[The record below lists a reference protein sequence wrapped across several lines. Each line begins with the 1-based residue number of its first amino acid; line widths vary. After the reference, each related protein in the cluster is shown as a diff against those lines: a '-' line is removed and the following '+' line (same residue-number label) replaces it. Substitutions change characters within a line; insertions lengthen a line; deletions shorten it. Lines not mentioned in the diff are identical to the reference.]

1 MVFGTSQDVMNK
13 YAFWSHITPLL
24 PIWEYKQNYSMHS
37 LYYIFRFIDY
47 LLFILLL
54 YKRYS
59 SNKLCLNSQWLQKVQ
74 ERKKMAQRIRREYLM
89 RLTRTMKV
97 VHKLHNY
104 ENVSYE
110 IISWDHPF
118 TICSIYTCE
127 THIYHERG
135 FMRPSQ
141 KILFPYLFA
150 TLLWDFCWLSH
161 RILDNELIS
170 YVVIYPWYQQQ
181 IYNKNYFPTNA
192 N

>member
-37 LYYIFRFIDY
+37 LYYIFHFIDY

-54 YKRYS
+54 YKRYL

-97 VHKLHNY
+97 VHKPCNY
-104 ENVSYE
+104 EKVSYE
-110 IISWDHPF
+110 IISWNHPF
-118 TICSIYTCE
+118 TICSTYTCE
-127 THIYHERG
+127 THIYYVRG
-135 FMRPSQ
+135 
-141 KILFPYLFA
+141 
-150 TLLWDFCWLSH
+150 LWDRLKRYFFH
-161 RILDNELIS
+161 I
-170 YVVIYPWYQQQ
+170 
-181 IYNKNYFPTNA
+181 YFPHYYEIFVDYLIEFWTTN
-192 N
+192 